1 MKSDLFKE
9 DESLSLS
16 SLFEIDFSSILS
28 NEFLLL
34 FLINSSEWGKVDK
47 IKLKDFVLSLL
58 KSLVNLFFK

>member
-9 DESLSLS
+9 DESLSLSS

-34 FLINSSEWGKVDK
+34 LYLFNSSE
-47 IKLKDFVLSLL
+47 
-58 KSLVNLFFK
+58 